1 MMDKEKLIRFANEH
15 NMVGAITEEL
25 TQRFEEDPTKLST
38 LSAYTFMREFV
49 SRVEGIEIRQNTVS
63 PFWYGRM
70 ERDMQELPGIGY
82 SSVYNHRGIF
92 NISRDGHGGTLIT
105 EDFVYYAMNNLEMKP
120 GHKIELAE
128 ILTQNNLNV
137 PFDIPTIGQA
147 QDEDKKIA
155 VKEALLKVALAK
167 PVAFTKVA
175 KEELRILGFDPKS
188 FKRPEAMA
196 LLESIF
202 D

>member
-1 MMDKEKLIRFANEH
+1 MNKEKLIRLANEH
-15 NMVGAITEEL
+15 NMVGAITEVL

-38 LSAYTFMREFV
+38 ISAYAFMRDFV
-49 SRVEGIEIRQNTVS
+49 SRVEGREIGRNTVD

-70 ERDMQELPGIGY
+70 ERDIKELPGIGY
-82 SSVYNHRGIF
+82 SSTYAHRGIF
-92 NISRDGHGGTLIT
+92 NISQDGFGGTLIT
-105 EDFVYYAMNNLEMKP
+105 EDFVYYAMSQLDMKP

-137 PFDIPTIGQA
+137 PFDVPAIGQA

-155 VKEALLKVALAK
+155 IKEALLKVALAK
-167 PVAFTKVA
+167 PVAFTKIA
-175 KEELRILGFDPKS
+175 KDEMRILGFDPKS
-188 FKRPEAMA
+188 FKKPEVMA

-202 D
+202 E